1 MKCET
6 SNLSCEECIPFK
18 ELKVLYEIS
27 RALSSTAELKDSIGK
42 SLGIIKEYLSLEKIV
57 VYEYSVDD
65 EWLDAI
71 TSAGLTKTE
80 EMRSCYKVGEG
91 ATGMAAKSKEPIIVE
106 NIHNNVLFLNKSG
119 SKSRD
124 EISYVAVPILIKDEL
139 LGVLG
144 ARLSKDAKID
154 FEETIKILTIVCS
167 LLSQVIYTNHL
178 LKKEKKHLR
187 EENKFLKE
195 EILNQKSEGG
205 IIGDSPKIK
214 AVFDVI
220 SKVANSKATVLIRG
234 ETGTG
239 KELVAKSIHA
249 QSKRKE
255 KPYIKLNCAAIP
267 ESLLESELFG
277 HEKGAFTD
285 ARELRKG
292 RFELA
297 DGGTLFLDEIG
308 DISAALQVKLLRVL
322 QEQEFERVGGSK
334 SIKVDVRIIAA
345 TNRDLEGMVES
356 GEFREDLFY
365 RLNVIPL
372 ELPPLRERDGDI
384 EALAQYFLK
393 IFNKIHAK
401 NISLNSA
408 TIQILS
414 SYAWYGNI
422 RELENTMERVV
433 LLSSDGELDEELLK
447 NMLPGLKESKEVKKI
462 LKASDIEKLEKSSIQ
477 EALNEC
483 GGVKQKAAKLLGI
496 TPRQIDYKM
505 KKYNIS
511 E

>member
-1 MKCET
+1 
-6 SNLSCEECIPFK
+6 
-18 ELKVLYEIS
+18 
-27 RALSSTAELKDSIGK
+27 
-42 SLGIIKEYLSLEKIV
+42 
-57 VYEYSVDD
+57 
-65 EWLDAI
+65 
-71 TSAGLTKTE
+71 
-80 EMRSCYKVGEG
+80 
-91 ATGMAAKSKEPIIVE
+91 
-106 NIHNNVLFLNKSG
+106 
-119 SKSRD
+119 
-124 EISYVAVPILIKDEL
+124 L

>member
-1 MKCET
+1 MKCDII
-6 SNLSCEECIPFK
+6 NADCDDCLPYK

-27 RALSSTAELKDSIGK
+27 KAFNVKPELKDSLAA
-42 SLGIIKEYLSLEKIV
+42 SLDILSKYLNLERTII
-57 VYEYSVDD
+57 YEYDPED

-71 TSAGLTKTE
+71 ASVGLTKTQ

-91 ATGMAAKSKEPIIVE
+91 ATGMAAKSKEPVIVE

-119 SKSRD
+119 SKKRD
-124 EISYVAVPILIKDEL
+124 EVSYIAVPILIKNEL

-144 ARLSKDAKID
+144 AKLKEGSKID
-154 FEETIKILTIVCS
+154 FEETVKILTVVSS
-167 LLSQVIYTNHL
+167 LFSHVIYSRHVII
-178 LKKEKKHLR
+178 KEKKKLD
-187 EENKFLKE
+187 EENKFYKE
-195 EILNQKSEGG
+195 EILNKENHNI
-205 IIGDSPKIK
+205 IIGSSQKIK
-214 AVFDVI
+214 GVFEVI
-220 SKVANSKATVLIRG
+220 GKVANSKATILIRG

-239 KELVAKSIHA
+239 KELAARSIHM
-249 QSKRKE
+249 QSKRRD

-267 ESLLESELFG
+267 ENLLESELFG

-285 ARELRKG
+285 AKELRKG

-345 TNRDLEGMVES
+345 TNRNLEEMVAE

-372 ELPPLRERDGDI
+372 IMPPLRDRDGDI
-384 EALAQYFLK
+384 IEIAEHFLDR
-393 IFNKIHAK
+393 FNKIHAK
-401 NISLNSA
+401 NVTLNSA
-408 TIQILS
+408 AKEVLGAYT
-414 SYAWYGNI
+414 WYGNI

-433 LLSSDGELDEELLK
+433 LLSSGDDIDRELLE
-447 NMLPGLKESKEVKKI
+447 NMLPGVKKTNKPGEKMLKANELEALEAESIKMALKECE
-462 LKASDIEKLEKSSIQ
+462 
-477 EALNEC
+477 
-483 GGVKQKAAKLLGI
+483 GVKQKAAKLLGI
-496 TPRQIDYKM
+496 TPRQIDYKI
-505 KKYNIS
+505 KKYGL
-511 E
+511 